1 VEVGRALLGLVLLT
15 AAAEAQSCVIIE
27 SVGFK
32 NSVIQTGPHGIRPA
46 RTFRFKAGT
55 AWNGDADPAAHDW
68 QASIKRDVVLR
79 PEPGYSV
86 RFLSVLDTHVA
97 DGATELYLLGFECD
111 DGKIKRVFD
120 ESGERMRVERLS
132 GREIVLAFTTR
143 QDPPKK
149 GEFVDVRRVRFSWD
163 TSRHAYV
170 RRETAKPTLDL
181 KIADKPTQ

>member
-1 VEVGRALLGLVLLT
+1 MEVGRALLGLLFLT

-32 NSVIQTGPHGIRPA
+32 NAVVQTGPHGIRPA

-55 AWNGDADPAAHDW
+55 AWNGDSDPAAHDW

-86 RFLSVLDTHVA
+86 RFLTVLDTHVA
-97 DGATELYLLGFECD
+97 DGATELYVLGFECD

-120 ESGERMRVERLS
+120 EAGERMRVERLAS
-132 GREIVLAFTTR
+132 GGIVLAFTT
-143 QDPPKK
+143 QQVPPKK
-149 GEFVDVRRVRFSWD
+149 GDIVDVRQVRFSWD
-163 TSRHAYV
+163 ASRHAYV
-170 RRETAKPTLDL
+170 RREAAKPPPDFKLPE
-181 KIADKPTQ
+181 KPAQ

>member
-1 VEVGRALLGLVLLT
+1 LT
-15 AAAEAQSCVIIE
+15 AAAGAQSCVVIE
-27 SVGFK
+27 TVGFK
-32 NSVIQTGPHGIRPA
+32 NAVVQTGPRGIRPA

-55 AWNGDADPAAHDW
+55 AWNGDSDPAAHDW

-86 RFLSVLDTHVA
+86 RFLTVMDTHVA

-111 DGKIKRVFD
+111 DGKIKRVLD
-120 ESGERMRVERLS
+120 ESGERMRVERLAKD
-132 GREIVLAFTTR
+132 GIVLAFTTR

-149 GEFVDVRRVRFSWD
+149 GEIVDVRRVRFSWD

-170 RRETAKPTLDL
+170 RREAAKPPPDF
-181 KIADKPTQ
+181 KISDKPAQ